1 MGHVIDLTQEGREA
15 ILQEIMPADGRRGQ
29 RRMRQSADG
38 SGKIEELISIAEAS
52 KRCGLSRH
60 RLDAA
65 INSGD
70 LPYYQFDGRSRKVK
84 ASDVHA
90 WLESKR
96 RRVGFLDGDSV

>member
-1 MGHVIDLTQEGREA
+1 MAEIIDLTKNERKYQELFGG
-15 ILQEIMPADGRRGQ
+15 DGRRSARRQ
-29 RRMRQSADG
+29 RPMG
-38 SGKIEELISIAEAS
+38 EGGGKIEEMLSISEAS

-65 INSGD
+65 INKGD
-70 LPYYQFDGRSRKVK
+70 LPFYQFDGRSRKVK

-96 RRVGFLDGDSV
+96 RRVGALEGEEV

>member
-29 RRMRQSADG
+29 RRTRQPADG
-38 SGKIEELISIAEAS
+38 SGKIEEMLSIAEAS

-65 INSGD
+65 INGGD

>member
-1 MGHVIDLTQEGREA
+1 MAEIIDLTKNERTFQELLGG
-15 ILQEIMPADGRRGQ
+15 DGRRGPRRQ
-29 RRMRQSADG
+29 RQAAEGGGR
-38 SGKIEELISIAEAS
+38 IEEMLSIAEAS

-65 INSGD
+65 INKGD
-70 LPYYQFDGRSRKVK
+70 LPFYQFDGRSRKVK

-96 RRVGFLDGDSV
+96 RRVGALEGEEI

>member
-38 SGKIEELISIAEAS
+38 GGKIEELLSIAEAS

-65 INSGD
+65 INRGD

-96 RRVGFLDGDSV
+96 RRVGSLDGDSV

>member
-1 MGHVIDLTQEGREA
+1 MAEIIDLTKNERTFQELLGG
-15 ILQEIMPADGRRGQ
+15 DGRRGPRRQ
-29 RRMRQSADG
+29 RPAESG
-38 SGKIEELISIAEAS
+38 GKIEELLSISEAS

-65 INSGD
+65 INKGD
-70 LPYYQFDGRSRKVK
+70 LPFYQFDGRSRKVK

-96 RRVGFLDGDSV
+96 RRVGALEGEEI

>member
-1 MGHVIDLTQEGREA
+1 MAGIIDMTSGSDR
-15 ILQEIMPADGRRGQ
+15 ILQGLFSGDGRRGP
-29 RRMRQSADG
+29 RRPKEKEEG
-38 SGKIEELISIAEAS
+38 GGKIEELLSIAEAS

-65 INSGD
+65 IARGD

-96 RRVGFLDGDSV
+96 RRVGVLEGEEV